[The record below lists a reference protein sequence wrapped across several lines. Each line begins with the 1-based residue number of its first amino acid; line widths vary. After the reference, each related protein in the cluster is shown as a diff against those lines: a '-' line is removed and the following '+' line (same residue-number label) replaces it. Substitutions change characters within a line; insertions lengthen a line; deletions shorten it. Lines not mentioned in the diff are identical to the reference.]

1 MTVHVLLEYFLQ
13 TAGGGIQMSDLCFIP
28 QWKSECDGKTKHS
41 RTKSSDV
48 AARERRET
56 GNRLDYMLL
65 LCLSFISFN
74 INIFLIIAFNC
85 YSVQLTGY

>member
-1 MTVHVLLEYFLQ
+1 MT
-13 TAGGGIQMSDLCFIP
+13 
-28 QWKSECDGKTKHS
+28 GKTKHS

-56 GNRLDYMLL
+56 GGNRLDYMLL
-65 LCLSFISFN
+65 LCLSLVSFN

-85 YSVQLTGY
+85 HSVQLTGY